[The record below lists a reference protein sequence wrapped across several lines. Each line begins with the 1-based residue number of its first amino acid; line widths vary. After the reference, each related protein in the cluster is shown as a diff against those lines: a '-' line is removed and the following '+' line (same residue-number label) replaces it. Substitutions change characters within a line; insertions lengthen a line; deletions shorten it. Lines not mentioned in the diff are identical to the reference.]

1 VISAST
7 SNTRKIYAF
16 SFFWM
21 FLVIIPV
28 IVPYCLQLGL
38 TMQEFFELQAVFG
51 ITVVALEVPTGYLCD
66 IWGRRKSMLI
76 GTFLS
81 GISFSFLALAKGY
94 WDLVF
99 YEVMCGTAMSFVSG
113 ADVSLLFES
122 EKDGNKADRSRAL
135 ANMQTA
141 SLVGEGSAALL
152 GGWLGSISL
161 KFAAYGSAV
170 CSWFPFLI
178 ALTIKE
184 PNAERMQKGEHRKN
198 ISEVLTFL
206 FRTDDKFFR
215 MVFWNGVVWGVST
228 FFAVWIYQKYWE
240 TRGIS
245 VAYFGLLWSSY
256 SLTAALMVKSV
267 GRLRGYF
274 SEFSMLLAAFLFP
287 IIGYIG
293 MSLSGAVMGV
303 FFGMIFCLTR
313 GITGVILKSEL
324 NEHTPPKM
332 RATVNSIYS
341 FFFRLIFGVFGPAVG
356 WSIDHKGVDWTLQA
370 LGIAFA
376 LALIFLG
383 WPMLKTLPREL
394 RAGSVQGK

>member
-1 VISAST
+1 MTEKSA

-81 GISFSFLALAKGY
+81 GVSFSFLAMANGY
-94 WDLVF
+94 WDLLI

-122 EKDGNKADRSRAL
+122 EKDGDKAGRSRAL

-152 GGWLGSISL
+152 GGFLGAMSL

-178 ALTIKE
+178 ALSFKE
-184 PNAERMQKGEHRKN
+184 PNAERMQRGEHRKN
-198 ISEVLTFL
+198 MSEVLTFM

-215 MVFWNGVVWGVST
+215 LVFWNGVIWGVST
-228 FFAVWIYQKYWE
+228 LFAVWIYQKYWE
-240 TRGIS
+240 TRSIP
-245 VAYFGLLWSSY
+245 VAYFGMLWSSY
-256 SLTAALMVKSV
+256 NLTAALMVKSV

-293 MSLSGAVMGV
+293 MSFSGAVLGV

-332 RATVNSIYS
+332 RATVNSIHS
-341 FFFRLIFGVFGPAVG
+341 FFFRFIFGVFGPAVG
-356 WSIDHKGVDWTLQA
+356 WSIDHMGVDRTLQL
-370 LGIAFA
+370 LGFAFL
-376 LALIFLG
+376 LALPLLG
-383 WPMLKTLPREL
+383 FPLL
-394 RAGSVQGK
+394 RQIRNAQIST